1 MTPLDK
7 KISNS
12 VMANGCS
19 FYVSLALSLS
29 LTSMPFVLILCTITW
44 TVECHICILV
54 FYEYQCCVMS
64 ISLET
69 TSIKT
74 LFKCSLISCRYMAA
88 SSRDMAESP
97 PPPNKAT
104 REELLSKS
112 VQELVIDGGQPPDNY
127 VYKNSTGGGPDVHPL
142 LNEIPVIDLGNLKS
156 SATTVEEELEK
167 LRSALGSWGC
177 FQV

>member
-1 MTPLDK
+1 
-7 KISNS
+7 
-12 VMANGCS
+12 
-19 FYVSLALSLS
+19 
-29 LTSMPFVLILCTITW
+29 
-44 TVECHICILV
+44 
-54 FYEYQCCVMS
+54 
-64 ISLET
+64 
-69 TSIKT
+69 
-74 LFKCSLISCRYMAA
+74 MAA

-104 REELLSKS
+104 KEELLSKS

-127 VYKNSTGGGPDVHPL
+127 VYKNSTGGGPDVHTL

-167 LRSALGSWGC
+167 LRSALSSWGC